1 MKGTRVHSDLPG
13 DRQANQSLST
23 VFDNFYADLGKIK
36 EYNESY
42 NLTEEEAQMHE
53 DQQTQFEKKIGE
65 GWEYIDK
72 HFTAEENKGKCVDMV
87 PLFQEF
93 KNLKKIGKA
102 NYFPALDYIQYL
114 QNFERNEKI
123 PFHLKDK
130 KYLQYLRHAAA
141 YLVDFI
147 KRTQPLT
154 DFTKLEYSI
163 SEQFEKEW
171 EEGSLYGW
179 GDIIAHFKFKP

>member
-1 MKGTRVHSDLPG
+1 
-13 DRQANQSLST
+13 
-23 VFDNFYADLGKIK
+23 
-36 EYNESY
+36 
-42 NLTEEEAQMHE
+42 MHE

-114 QNFERNEKI
+114 
-123 PFHLKDK
+123 
-130 KYLQYLRHAAA
+130 
-141 YLVDFI
+141 
-147 KRTQPLT
+147 
-154 DFTKLEYSI
+154 
-163 SEQFEKEW
+163 
-171 EEGSLYGW
+171 
-179 GDIIAHFKFKP
+179 